1 MSRIL
6 QPKIIETK
14 QQLLQ
19 ALKNGEL
26 ETSKYN
32 LLNTNEKLF
41 VELVAFGDY
50 TAEQAVMVIDPAIRA
65 PQAAA
70 NRLLANKNIA
80 DTLEELTVQ
89 KDKKFMAEVST
100 ARDMALN
107 KLKYIMTTTKDDA
120 LAAACAKT
128 ILDKANDVMKNNNQ
142 KDEPVG
148 QVKFAIQVENVYTGG
163 APNYN
168 KEEPVI
174 ITLEDQE
181 EAQLKAEGE
190 KLRADKKQLEGEIQE
205 LEDKKK
211 KARGDKPSVNP
222 STGLPYIISY
232 EGVNAYEGDADE
244 KMD

>member
-1 MSRIL
+1 MDRVL
-6 QPKIIETK
+6 QPRIIETK

-26 ETSKYN
+26 EVSKYHT
-32 LLNTNEKLF
+32 LNQNEKLF

-50 TAEQAVMVIDPAIRA
+50 TAEQAIRVIDPTIHA
-65 PQAAA
+65 PQAVA

-89 KDKKFMAEVST
+89 RDKKFMAEVST

-128 ILDKANDVMKNNNQ
+128 ILDKANDAMKHSTQ
-142 KDEPVG
+142 KEDPVS
-148 QVKFAIQVENVYTGG
+148 QIRFAIQVENYVGEG
-163 APNYN
+163 PINYN

-174 ITLEDQE
+174 VTLEEQQ
-181 EAQLKAEGE
+181 EAQLKAEGDA
-190 KLRADKKQLEGEIQE
+190 LRAQKAQLETEVKE
-205 LEDKKK
+205 LQKKK
-211 KARGDKPSVNP
+211 SGPKARPVNP
-222 STGLPYIISY
+222 NTGLPYVISY
-232 EGVNAYEGDADE
+232 ESVNAYDGDADE
-244 KMD
+244 

>member
-1 MSRIL
+1 MRVL

-26 ETSKYN
+26 QTSKYN
-32 LLNTNEKLF
+32 LLNQNEKLF

-50 TAEQAVMVIDPAIRA
+50 TAEQAVRVIDPTIRA

-70 NRLLANKNIA
+70 NRLLANPNVA

-89 KDKKFMAEVST
+89 RDKKFMAEVST

-128 ILDKANDVMKNNNQ
+128 ILDKANDVMKNS
-142 KDEPVG
+142 KKEEEPVG
-148 QVKFAIQVENVYTGG
+148 QVRFAIQVENVYTGDVSN
-163 APNYN
+163 NYN

-174 ITLEDQE
+174 ITLDDQE
-181 EAQLKAEGE
+181 EASLKAE
-190 KLRADKKQLEGEIQE
+190 KVQLEKDVKE
-205 LEDKKK
+205 LKQKKN
-211 KARGDKPSVNP
+211 PVQQPVNP
-222 STGLPYIISY
+222 ATGLPYIISY
-232 EGVNAYEGDADE
+232 EGVNAYEGDIDE
-244 KMD
+244 

>member
-1 MSRIL
+1 MRVL

-26 ETSKYN
+26 QTSKYN
-32 LLNTNEKLF
+32 LLNQNEKLF

-50 TAEQAVMVIDPAIRA
+50 TAEQAVRVIDPTIRA
-65 PQAAA
+65 PQVAA
-70 NRLLANKNIA
+70 NRLLANPNVA

-89 KDKKFMAEVST
+89 RDKKFMAEVST

-128 ILDKANDVMKNNNQ
+128 ILDKANDVMKNS
-142 KDEPVG
+142 KKEEEPVG
-148 QVKFAIQVENVYTGG
+148 QVRFAIQVENVYTGDVSN
-163 APNYN
+163 NYN

-174 ITLEDQE
+174 ITLDDQE
-181 EAQLKAEGE
+181 EASLKAE
-190 KLRADKKQLEGEIQE
+190 KVQLEKDVKE
-205 LEDKKK
+205 LKQKKN
-211 KARGDKPSVNP
+211 PVQQPVNP
-222 STGLPYIISY
+222 ATGLPYIISY
-232 EGVNAYEGDADE
+232 EGVNAYEGDIDE
-244 KMD
+244 

>member
-1 MSRIL
+1 MRVL
-6 QPKIIETK
+6 QPKVIETK

-26 ETSKYN
+26 QTSKYN
-32 LLNTNEKLF
+32 LLNQNEKLF

-50 TAEQAVMVIDPAIRA
+50 TGEQAIRVIDPMIKA

-70 NRLLANKNIA
+70 NRLLANPNVA
-80 DTLEELTVQ
+80 ATLEELTIQ
-89 KDKKFMAEVST
+89 RDKKFMAEVST

-128 ILDKANDVMKNNNQ
+128 ILDKANDAMKNTK
-142 KDEPVG
+142 KDEEPVG
-148 QVKFAIQVENVYTGG
+148 QVRFAIQVENVYTGG
-163 APNYN
+163 ATPSNYN

-181 EAQLKAEGE
+181 EE
-190 KLRADKKQLEGEIQE
+190 KLRSEKSQLKEEVNE
-205 LEDKKK
+205 LKKK
-211 KARGDKPSVNP
+211 TAKSQAVNP
-222 STGLPYIISY
+222 ATGLPYIISY
-232 EGVNAYEGDADE
+232 EGVNAYDGGEDE
-244 KMD
+244 

>member
-1 MSRIL
+1 MRVL

-26 ETSKYN
+26 QTSKYN
-32 LLNTNEKLF
+32 LLNQNEKLF
-41 VELVAFGDY
+41 VELIAFGDY
-50 TAEQAVMVIDPAIRA
+50 TAEQAVRVIDPTIRA
-65 PQAAA
+65 AQAAA
-70 NRLLANKNIA
+70 NRLLANPNVA

-89 KDKKFMAEVST
+89 RDKKFMAEVST

-128 ILDKANDVMKNNNQ
+128 ILDKANDVMKNS
-142 KDEPVG
+142 KKEEEPVG
-148 QVKFAIQVENVYTGG
+148 QVRFAIQVENVYTGDVSN
-163 APNYN
+163 NYN

-181 EAQLKAEGE
+181 EASLKAE
-190 KLRADKKQLEGEIQE
+190 KVQLEKDVKE
-205 LEDKKK
+205 LKQKKN
-211 KARGDKPSVNP
+211 PVQQPVNP
-222 STGLPYIISY
+222 ATGLPYIISY
-232 EGVNAYEGDADE
+232 EGVNAYEGDIDE
-244 KMD
+244 

>member
-1 MSRIL
+1 MRVL

-26 ETSKYN
+26 QTSKYN
-32 LLNTNEKLF
+32 LLNQNEKLF

-50 TAEQAVMVIDPAIRA
+50 TAEQAVRVIDPTIRA

-70 NRLLANKNIA
+70 NRLLANPNVA

-89 KDKKFMAEVST
+89 RDKKFMAEVST

-128 ILDKANDVMKNNNQ
+128 ILDKANDVMKNS
-142 KDEPVG
+142 KKEEEPVG
-148 QVKFAIQVENVYTGG
+148 QVRFAIQVENVYTGDVSN
-163 APNYN
+163 NYN

-174 ITLEDQE
+174 ITLDDQE
-181 EAQLKAEGE
+181 EASLKAE
-190 KLRADKKQLEGEIQE
+190 KAQLEKDVKDLKQ
-205 LEDKKK
+205 KKN
-211 KARGDKPSVNP
+211 PVQQPVNP
-222 STGLPYIISY
+222 ATGLPYIISY
-232 EGVNAYEGDADE
+232 EGVNAYEGDIDE
-244 KMD
+244 

>member
-1 MSRIL
+1 MRVL

-26 ETSKYN
+26 QTSKYN
-32 LLNTNEKLF
+32 LLNQNEKLF

-50 TAEQAVMVIDPAIRA
+50 TAEQAVRVIDPTIRA

-70 NRLLANKNIA
+70 NRLLANPNVA

-89 KDKKFMAEVST
+89 RDKKFMAEVST

-128 ILDKANDVMKNNNQ
+128 ILDKANDVMKNS
-142 KDEPVG
+142 KKEEEPVG
-148 QVKFAIQVENVYTGG
+148 QVRFAIQVENVYTGDVSN
-163 APNYN
+163 NYN

-174 ITLEDQE
+174 ITLDDQE
-181 EAQLKAEGE
+181 EASLKAE
-190 KLRADKKQLEGEIQE
+190 KAQLEKDVKE
-205 LEDKKK
+205 LKQKKN
-211 KARGDKPSVNP
+211 PVQQPVNP

-232 EGVNAYEGDADE
+232 EGVNAYEGDIDE
-244 KMD
+244 

>member
-1 MSRIL
+1 MRIL

-26 ETSKYN
+26 QTSKYN
-32 LLNTNEKLF
+32 LLNQNEKLF
-41 VELVAFGDY
+41 VELIAFGDY
-50 TAEQAVMVIDPAIRA
+50 TAEQAVRVIDPTIRA
-65 PQAAA
+65 AQAAA
-70 NRLLANKNIA
+70 NRLLANPNVA

-89 KDKKFMAEVST
+89 RDKKFMAEVST

-128 ILDKANDVMKNNNQ
+128 ILDKANDVMKNS
-142 KDEPVG
+142 KKEEEPVG
-148 QVKFAIQVENVYTGG
+148 QVRFAIQVENVYTGDVSN
-163 APNYN
+163 NYN

-181 EAQLKAEGE
+181 EASLKAE
-190 KLRADKKQLEGEIQE
+190 KAQLEKDVKE
-205 LEDKKK
+205 LKQKKS
-211 KARGDKPSVNP
+211 PVQQSVNP
-222 STGLPYIISY
+222 ATGLPYIISY
-232 EGVNAYEGDADE
+232 EGVNAYEGDIDE
-244 KMD
+244 

>member
-1 MSRIL
+1 MDRIL
-6 QPKIIETK
+6 QPKVIETK

-32 LLNTNEKLF
+32 LLNQNEKLF
-41 VELVAFGDY
+41 VELIAFGDY
-50 TAEQAVMVIDPAIRA
+50 TAEQAVRVIDPTIKAA
-65 PQAAA
+65 QAAA
-70 NRLLANKNIA
+70 NRLLANKNIT
-80 DTLEELTVQ
+80 DTLEELTIQ
-89 KDKKFMAEVST
+89 RDKKFMAEVSA

-120 LAAACAKT
+120 LTAACAKT
-128 ILDKANDVMKNNNQ
+128 ILDKANDAMKNSAQ
-142 KDEPVG
+142 KEDPVG

-163 APNYN
+163 PNNYNYN

-181 EAQLKAEGE
+181 EARLKAEGQALREE
-190 KLRADKKQLEGEIQE
+190 KEQLEGEIKE
-205 LEDKKK
+205 LKKK
-211 KARGDKPSVNP
+211 KNGDSQPINP
-222 STGLPYIISY
+222 ATGLPYIISY

-244 KMD
+244 EVD

>member
-1 MSRIL
+1 MRVL
-6 QPKIIETK
+6 QPRVIETK

-26 ETSKYN
+26 QTSKYN
-32 LLNTNEKLF
+32 LLNQNEKLF

-50 TAEQAVMVIDPAIRA
+50 TGEQAIRVIDPAIRA

-70 NRLLANKNIA
+70 NRLLANPNVA
-80 DTLEELTVQ
+80 ATLEELTVQ
-89 KDKKFMAEVST
+89 RDKKFMAEVST

-128 ILDKANDVMKNNNQ
+128 ILDKANDAMKNT
-142 KDEPVG
+142 KKEEEPVG
-148 QVKFAIQVENVYTGG
+148 QIRFAIQVDNVYTG
-163 APNYN
+163 PVSNYN

-181 EAQLKAEGE
+181 EEQLRSEKSQLKE
-190 KLRADKKQLEGEIQE
+190 EIDE
-205 LEDKKK
+205 LKKK
-211 KARGDKPSVNP
+211 KPTSQAVNP
-222 STGLPYIISY
+222 ATGLPYVISY
-232 EGVNAYEGDADE
+232 EGVNAYEGGSDE
-244 KMD
+244 EVD

>member
-1 MSRIL
+1 MRVL

-26 ETSKYN
+26 QTSKYN
-32 LLNTNEKLF
+32 LLNQNEKLF

-50 TAEQAVMVIDPAIRA
+50 TAEQAVRVIDPTIRA

-70 NRLLANKNIA
+70 NRLLANPNVA

-89 KDKKFMAEVST
+89 RDKKFMAEVST

-128 ILDKANDVMKNNNQ
+128 ILDKANDVMKNS
-142 KDEPVG
+142 KKEEEPVG
-148 QVKFAIQVENVYTGG
+148 QVRFAIQVENVYTGDVSN
-163 APNYN
+163 NYN

-181 EAQLKAEGE
+181 EASLKAE
-190 KLRADKKQLEGEIQE
+190 KAQLEKDVKE
-205 LEDKKK
+205 LKQKKN
-211 KARGDKPSVNP
+211 PVQQSVNP
-222 STGLPYIISY
+222 ATGLPYIISY
-232 EGVNAYEGDADE
+232 EGVNAYEGDIDE
-244 KMD
+244 

>member
-1 MSRIL
+1 MSGSRIL
-6 QPKIIETK
+6 QPKVIETK

-26 ETSKYN
+26 QTSKYN
-32 LLNTNEKLF
+32 LLNQNEKLF

-50 TAEQAVMVIDPAIRA
+50 TGEQAIRVIDPMIRA

-70 NRLLANKNIA
+70 NRLLANPNIA
-80 DTLEELTVQ
+80 ATLEELTIQ
-89 KDKKFMAEVST
+89 RDKKFMAEVST

-128 ILDKANDVMKNNNQ
+128 ILDKANDAMKNTNKQ
-142 KDEPVG
+142 EEQVG
-148 QVKFAIQVENVYTGG
+148 QVRFAIQVDNVYTG
-163 APNYN
+163 PVQNNYN

-181 EAQLKAEGE
+181 EE
-190 KLRADKKQLEGEIQE
+190 KLRAEKSQLQGEVDE
-205 LEDKKK
+205 LKKK
-211 KARGDKPSVNP
+211 VPRSQPVNP

-232 EGVNAYEGDADE
+232 EGVNAYEGDTDE

>member
-1 MSRIL
+1 MRVL

-26 ETSKYN
+26 QTSKYN
-32 LLNTNEKLF
+32 LLNQNEKLF

-50 TAEQAVMVIDPAIRA
+50 TAEQAVRVIDPTIRA
-65 PQAAA
+65 AQAAA
-70 NRLLANKNIA
+70 NRLLANPNVA

-89 KDKKFMAEVST
+89 RDKKFMAEVST

-128 ILDKANDVMKNNNQ
+128 ILDKANDAMKNS
-142 KDEPVG
+142 KKEEEPVG
-148 QVKFAIQVENVYTGG
+148 QVRFAIQVENVYTGDVSN
-163 APNYN
+163 NYN

-181 EAQLKAEGE
+181 EASLKAE
-190 KLRADKKQLEGEIQE
+190 KAQLEKDVKE
-205 LEDKKK
+205 LKQKKN
-211 KARGDKPSVNP
+211 PVLQPVNP
-222 STGLPYIISY
+222 ATGLPYIISY
-232 EGVNAYEGDADE
+232 EGVNAYEGDIDE
-244 KMD
+244 